1 MHSLLAQRVGTSFS
15 SPLQWLQQACGD
27 HSWTYLFNSYSD
39 GATGWQQRWQS
50 ASSVHAVYL
59 STNTQQWGL
68 TVYTEHQQRLWE
80 ALSAA
85 MEMGAIAT
93 LILVLLISSY
103 IQESIAVM
111 WQSIQL
117 SMYVYSCLPC
127 LNTWRGRSLCSKC
140 MWHHVCVWFSLSSW
154 FLCYTIVSL
163 HCSVSCSGSP
173 HNVLH
178 STTCICLCMVVYY
191 LKPPC
196 TN

>member
-1 MHSLLAQRVGTSFS
+1 M
-15 SPLQWLQQACGD
+15 
-27 HSWTYLFNSYSD
+27 
-39 GATGWQQRWQS
+39 ATKM
-50 ASSVHAVYL
+50 AKCFICPCHLSVHQYSAMGASCVYQT
-59 STNTQQWGL
+59 STANVRGP
-68 TVYTEHQQRLWE
+68 VGGVLW
-80 ALSAA
+80 A
-85 MEMGAIAT
+85 MEMGAMQ
-93 LILVLLISSY
+93 LLLVLSSY

-111 WQSIQL
+111 WQSFQL

-127 LNTWRGRSLCSKC
+127 LNTWCGRSLCSKC

-163 HCSVSCSGSP
+163 HCSVSCSDSP